1 VSFRKTWF
9 ENEVLWGILLPYIR
23 LEMEILDSA
32 LNLLQK
38 HIREQDVLEYHA
50 SAPAGKIS
58 ITPTKPCHTQRD
70 LSLAYTPGVAI
81 PCLEIERQPGLAYR
95 YTAKG
100 NLVGVVTNGSAVLGL
115 GNIGPLASKPV
126 MEGKGVLFKRFAD
139 IDVFDLELDASKPED
154 VIRACQMLE
163 PTFGAINLEDIKA
176 PDCFLVEE
184 ELRRTLRIPVFHDD
198 QHGTAIIVGAALLN
212 ALILVNKK
220 IGDVIAVCNGGGAA
234 SLACAEHAIRLGM
247 KRENIIMC
255 DIAGVLYEGRVEEMN
270 IYKARFARKTEMRTL
285 SDALRGADVF
295 IGLSVGNCVTREMLL
310 SMAERPIV
318 FALANPDPEVPYDDV
333 VRTRPD
339 AIVATGR
346 SDYPN
351 QVNNLL
357 GFPFIFR
364 GALDVRATTI
374 NEAMKLAATAALAEL
389 AREEVPDTVSRS
401 YGLKSLEFG
410 PQYIIPKPFDPRVLI
425 RESTAVAKAAMDSGV
440 AQEHIDLDEY
450 RQQLER
456 RLSKVYGVMR
466 IMIHK
471 AQQQPKRVVFPEG
484 EEPKILRA
492 AQILSDEKIAVPI
505 LLGREALIREQLM
518 QLRFALDSVVIID
531 PVHSPDL
538 GRYTEELYRLRQ
550 RKGVTRTK
558 AGELILDRNYFGAI
572 MVSSGDADALVGGL
586 TMHYPDTIRPG
597 LDVIPLR
604 DGLGRVSGLYLMIT
618 QQGIYF
624 FADATVNIEPS
635 AEDLA
640 EIAILAAETA
650 ERFNVKPRVALLSF
664 SNFGST
670 RHPLADKVRKA
681 VELVKRRA
689 PALMVDGEMQADT
702 ATTPEIIDQTYPF
715 SSLKGGANVLIF
727 PNLEAGNVA
736 YKLLARLG
744 GAEAVGPI
752 LMGLSKPVHVLQRG
766 AEVNEIVNVAAI
778 AVVDAQEAER
788 RASCSNPR

>member
-1 VSFRKTWF
+1 MNIRK
-9 ENEVLWGILLPYIR
+9 E
-23 LEMEILDSA
+23 
-32 LNLLQK
+32 
-38 HIREQDVLEYHA
+38 DVLEYHA

-58 ITPTKPCHTQRD
+58 ITPTKPTYTQRD

-81 PCLEIERQPGLAYR
+81 PCLEIAREPNLAYR

-100 NLVGVVTNGSAVLGL
+100 NLVAVVTNGTAVLGL
-115 GNIGPLASKPV
+115 GNIGPLAGKPV

-139 IDVFDLELDASKPED
+139 IDVFDLELAASDPRD

-163 PTFGAINLEDIKA
+163 PTFGAINLEDIRA
-176 PDCFLVEE
+176 PDCFVIEE
-184 ELRRTLRIPVFHDD
+184 ELRRTMRIPVFHDD

-220 IGDVIAVCNGGGAA
+220 IDKVKVVCNGAGAA
-234 SLACAEHAIRLGM
+234 SLACAEHAIHLGM
-247 KRENIIMC
+247 KRENIIMS
-255 DIAGVLYEGRVEEMN
+255 DIAGVVYEGRVEEMN
-270 IYKARFARKTEMRTL
+270 PYKARFALKTELRTL
-285 SDALRGADVF
+285 ADAMRGADVF
-295 IGLSVGNCVTREMLL
+295 IGLSVGNAVTTDMVR
-310 SMAERPIV
+310 SMAERPII
-318 FALANPDPEVPYDDV
+318 FALANPDPEIPYDV
-333 VRTRPD
+333 VVKTSPD

-346 SDYPN
+346 SDFPN

-374 NEAMKLAATAALAEL
+374 NEAMKLAATHALAEL
-389 AREEVPDTVSRS
+389 AREEVPESVSRT
-401 YGLKSLEFG
+401 YGLDRLEFG
-410 PQYIIPKPFDPRVLI
+410 PEYIIPKPFDPRVLL
-425 RESTAVAKAAMDSGV
+425 RESSAVAKAAMDSGV
-440 AQEHIDLDEY
+440 AQEHVDLDEY
-450 RQQLER
+450 REQLER
-456 RLSKVYGVMR
+456 RLSKVHGVMR

-484 EEPKILRA
+484 AESKILRA
-492 AQILSDEKIAVPI
+492 AQILIDEKIAVPI
-505 LLGREALIREQLM
+505 LLGKESVIRERIANLHIT
-518 QLRFALDSVVIID
+518 LDSAVIVD
-531 PVHSPDL
+531 PAISPKHD
-538 GRYTEELYRLRQ
+538 RYAEELYRLRQ
-550 RKGVTRTK
+550 RKGVTRNE
-558 AGELILDRNYFGAI
+558 AEELILDHNYYASI
-572 MVSSGDADALVGGL
+572 MVSTGDADALVGGI
-586 TMHYPDTIRPG
+586 TMHYPETIRPG
-597 LDVIPLR
+597 LEVIPLR
-604 DGLGRVSGLYLMIT
+604 AGLRRVSGLYLMIT
-618 QQGIYF
+618 VQGIYF
-624 FADATVNIEPS
+624 FADTTVNIEPS

-640 EIAILAAETA
+640 EIAISAAETA

-681 VELVKRRA
+681 VEFVKQRS

-702 ATTPEIIDQTYPF
+702 AVSPEIIEHTYPF
-715 SSLKGGANVLIF
+715 STLKGGANVLVF
-727 PNLEAGNVA
+727 PNLESGNVA

-788 RASCSNPR
+788 RASAD